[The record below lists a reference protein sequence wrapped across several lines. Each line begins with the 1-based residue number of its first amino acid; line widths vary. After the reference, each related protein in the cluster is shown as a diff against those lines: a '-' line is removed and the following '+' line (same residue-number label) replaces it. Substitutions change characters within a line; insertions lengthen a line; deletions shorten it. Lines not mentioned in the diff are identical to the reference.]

1 MLGGRPQVTLAT
13 VSSCYSLVSGY
24 CATHGLFSKDPLGYF
39 MHPLCAKIKTIP
51 EARELGDQVQD
62 SAAYQLCGTDFL

>member
-1 MLGGRPQVTLAT
+1 MN
-13 VSSCYSLVSGY
+13 
-24 CATHGLFSKDPLGYF
+24 PLR
-39 MHPLCAKIKTIP
+39 AKIKTIP